1 MTALF
6 DWLATVEPA
15 VIGLAFGIAGLAMSV
30 AIALLG
36 RIGEW
41 SRSLSW
47 WIGASV
53 CITAGFLANALQ
65 IVLPPGF
72 VLLIANP
79 LTVIGACLFL
89 VGVRHLLKKPP
100 ELARLAPLVAL
111 SVSGSVLFAV
121 IWPNLVGR
129 VLTQVICLMII
140 TVMNMSLLRQLD
152 HGYYHFP
159 ARFLFVA
166 NGLLMLFIW
175 LRAITVMV
183 IGGPATAVVTSP
195 MNALVYGV
203 SGLVV
208 LAYLTGVLLLCFA
221 EKQTLLRKLA
231 AEDSLTGVLNRL
243 GLRDALNAWPKGQSG
258 VANVFDIDHFKRV
271 NDVFGHEAGDTLL
284 KTFALA
290 LRATAPD
297 GAIVARLGGDEFC
310 VVETSKMRQANR
322 SWIETLKKQLP
333 TRLELAV
340 ASAISCKVSHGS
352 ARFNMIEGEFSQALR
367 EADRAL
373 YRTKARR
380 AQRTLE
386 AHAA

>member
-1 MTALF
+1 MTAISN
-6 DWLATVEPA
+6 WLATVEPA
-15 VIGLAFGIAGLAMSV
+15 IIGLAFGIAGLMMSLV
-30 AIALLG
+30 IALLG

-47 WIGASV
+47 WVGASV
-53 CITAGFLANALQ
+53 CITVGFLVNALQ
-65 IVLPPGF
+65 IVLPPSL
-72 VLLIANP
+72 VLMIANP

-89 VGVRHLLKKPP
+89 VGLRHLLKQPP
-100 ELARLAPLVAL
+100 ELARLAPLIAL
-111 SVSGSVLFAV
+111 SVFGSALFAV

-129 VLTQVICLMII
+129 VLTQVICLMVI

-159 ARFLFVA
+159 ARFLFVT
-166 NGLLMLFIW
+166 NGLLMLFIG
-175 LRAITVMV
+175 LRAATVIV
-183 IGGPATAVVTSP
+183 IGGPVTAAVTSP
-195 MNALVYGV
+195 MNALVYAI
-203 SGLVV
+203 SGMVI
-208 LAYLTGVLLLCFA
+208 LAYLAGVLLLCFA
-221 EKQTLLRKLA
+221 EKQTMLRKLA

-271 NDVFGHEAGDTLL
+271 NDGYGHEAGDMLL

-322 SWIETLKKQLP
+322 FWIETLKKQLP
-333 TRLELAV
+333 TRLELTVANAV
-340 ASAISCKVSHGS
+340 SCKVSHGS
-352 ARFNMIEGEFSQALR
+352 ARFNTIEGEFSQALR

-373 YRTKARR
+373 YRSKARR
-380 AQRTLE
+380 AQRAGE
-386 AHAA
+386 AQAA

>member
-1 MTALF
+1 M
-6 DWLATVEPA
+6 
-15 VIGLAFGIAGLAMSV
+15 
-30 AIALLG
+30 
-36 RIGEW
+36 
-41 SRSLSW
+41 
-47 WIGASV
+47 
-53 CITAGFLANALQ
+53 
-65 IVLPPGF
+65 
-72 VLLIANP
+72 LLIANP

-159 ARFLFVA
+159 ARFLFVT
-166 NGLLMLFIW
+166 NGLLMLFIG

-203 SGLVV
+203 SGLVI
-208 LAYLTGVLLLCFA
+208 LAYLTGVLLLCLA
-221 EKQTLLRKLA
+221 GKQTLLRKLA

-271 NDVFGHEAGDTLL
+271 NDGFGHEAGDTLL
-284 KTFALA
+284 KRLRLPCGRQRPTGPL
-290 LRATAPD
+290 LRALGVMNFASSKLRKCGKPIAPGSKRSRSNYQRD
-297 GAIVARLGGDEFC
+297 WSLPSLVPSPAR
-310 VVETSKMRQANR
+310 
-322 SWIETLKKQLP
+322 
-333 TRLELAV
+333 
-340 ASAISCKVSHGS
+340 SAT
-352 ARFNMIEGEFSQALR
+352 
-367 EADRAL
+367 DRRDL
-373 YRTKARR
+373 I
-380 AQRTLE
+380 
-386 AHAA
+386 